1 MTFLYENQ
9 ALLDLKKLES
19 LQAHMLLDMFES
31 KYHDARPLDVG
42 LVFKTGPF
50 RILFVKSDTIIT
62 VLRVIK

>member
-1 MTFLYENQ
+1 MY
-9 ALLDLKKLES
+9 
-19 LQAHMLLDMFES
+19 ES
-31 KYHDARPLDVG
+31 KYHDARPLDEG